1 MRGTLLA
8 WGSALFLVRYE
19 RGALQLQ
26 RVDVNAGK
34 KSVALLPCSVQDGAS
49 STPLPGDARLLAARE
64 VEDEE
69 LAMYGHPGRFTDR
82 WRVVWM
88 PLTFIYVDVL
98 LVLGSRYPV
107 LVFLSTGGPTA
118 ASTNRATRKR
128 RRSANGSET
137 PAAAA
142 VTASPS
148 PGVHSRL
155 FFFVLCE
162 ARDDTEKGGRVH
174 MRFLNVLDLPV
185 CPTDEQQDALS
196 TGAMTRICR
205 YLPTFSSIDTDNERP
220 LSLEQV
226 NCCCFISESSDW
238 DFTTASSSDPGRSI
252 VWPSEVTARP
262 KRVELTASTLLV
274 VGSTSNTV
282 YVYTNGILLV
292 SFVLPVAPA
301 EIRAVASAT
310 STTTQVLLLNDVPAV
325 VGTGDSLIKEG
336 DSDNPDDGQL
346 VKRSV
351 LVVQQSGAAETKLVS
366 YRLRLREQK
375 KSKQSSRTLKR
386 RSNGDKASLATSEGV
401 AKTPFLYIERTQKA
415 SSRGKNSLD
424 QLDESG
430 GDAADSSAASH
441 AQLGKLAES
450 LATRLDKGLQELER
464 MQLIVD
470 DKHALTQQLNQLV
483 LQQWWQSRQQTD
495 TATDFV
501 RLVSSRGNSD
511 GLAESRGLVDMQTIV
526 STPSTTPT
534 VGSVDATEA
543 EPPIPPCDVVLESK
557 VTLESFR
564 VTEYVPS
571 SSLVRVEVVLRNE
584 SAASLANA
592 FVALTAPR
600 SGQTGTQGW
609 TCSSSVLEAFAGSGS
624 HSLSPEEP
632 SVARFQLELQFA
644 STFTFLRTR
653 KALEA
658 TLWLHWSVPHDDS
671 VRFTASAKRAMAFA
685 IASVRFGPDD
695 LLKAT
700 AATRG
705 GCSSFIQQAG
715 ERPCRLLQP
724 VVVRPTF
731 ALVNLM
737 VGERELTFYEWS
749 RVVAALPPDVYAMHS
764 PLERSHLRLLQEALR
779 AMRLEI
785 LTIQRRAT
793 VSTTNDADPKASK
806 QSVADE
812 GDHVDSPPGRSIRT
826 HCRLMQ
832 RDTDVLVLR
841 LLQTLQKR
849 VNFHTMWFDTAA
861 TDHEGHEA

>member
-1 MRGTLLA
+1 M
-8 WGSALFLVRYE
+8 
-19 RGALQLQ
+19 
-26 RVDVNAGK
+26 
-34 KSVALLPCSVQDGAS
+34 
-49 STPLPGDARLLAARE
+49 
-64 VEDEE
+64 
-69 LAMYGHPGRFTDR
+69 
-82 WRVVWM
+82 
-88 PLTFIYVDVL
+88 YVDL
-98 LVLGSRYPV
+98 LLIICSRYPV
-107 LVFLSTGGPTA
+107 LVFLSTGGTTTA
-118 ASTNRATRKR
+118 SASRATRKR

-137 PAAAA
+137 PPAA
-142 VTASPS
+142 VVTAPPS
-148 PGVHSRL
+148 SGVHSRL

-162 ARDDTEKGGRVH
+162 ARDDSEKDGRVQL
-174 MRFLNVLDLPV
+174 RFLNVLDFPLSARASDAVAPAATLQAFPTDGPHVLLFDRCSKVAALLKLRRAGRGSDSQGFFFWKEQVDVASGVRNDSSMSTEVLSCIYVSETHSTRPHLLIHSRLRQVSTDMYETLLIVLIASNCISRLPLLLCLLRRNERHIWSV

-205 YLPTFSSIDTDNERP
+205 YLPTFSSTNMGNERS

-226 NCCCFISESSDW
+226 SCCCFISESSDW
-238 DFTTASSSDPGRSI
+238 DFTTASASDPGRSI
-252 VWPSEVTARP
+252 AWPSEVTTRP

-274 VGSTSNTV
+274 VSSTSNTV

-301 EIRAVASAT
+301 EICCLSDDSGDQCYKLAVRCEDVDRSFFLLAFASKRQHASMELLLST

-325 VGTGDSLIKEG
+325 VNTEDGLIKEG
-336 DSDNPDDGQL
+336 GRENPDDGQL

-351 LVVQQSGAAETKLVS
+351 LVVQQPGAAESKLVS

-386 RSNGDKASLATSEGV
+386 KSSGDKASLTTSEGA

-415 SSRGKNSLD
+415 SSRGKSSLD

-430 GDAADSSAASH
+430 GGAADSSAASH

-464 MQLIVD
+464 MQLVVD

-501 RLVSSRGNSD
+501 RLVSRRGNND
-511 GLAESRGLVDMQTIV
+511 GLAESRGLVDMQVIV

-534 VGSVDATEA
+534 VGSVNTTEA
-543 EPPIPPCDVVLESK
+543 EPPTPRCDVVLKSK

-592 FVALTAPR
+592 F
-600 SGQTGTQGW
+600 
-609 TCSSSVLEAFAGSGS
+609 
-624 HSLSPEEP
+624 
-632 SVARFQLELQFA
+632 
-644 STFTFLRTR
+644 
-653 KALEA
+653 
-658 TLWLHWSVPHDDS
+658 
-671 VRFTASAKRAMAFA
+671 
-685 IASVRFGPDD
+685 
-695 LLKAT
+695 
-700 AATRG
+700 
-705 GCSSFIQQAG
+705 
-715 ERPCRLLQP
+715 RP
-724 VVVRPTF
+724 
-731 ALVNLM
+731 
-737 VGERELTFYEWS
+737 
-749 RVVAALPPDVYAMHS
+749 
-764 PLERSHLRLLQEALR
+764 HLRLLQKVLR

-793 VSTTNDADPKASK
+793 VSTPNDTDPKASK

-812 GDHVDSPPGRSIRT
+812 EDHVDSPPGRSIRA

-832 RDTDVLVLR
+832 RDTDLLVLR

-861 TDHEGHEA
+861 TDHEGPEA